1 MITTDNRPAQ
11 LSQLSDR
18 LADVSRLTTTEL
30 TDVLETILHLYSHAD
45 RILSELNDRAPD
57 SEIRICCEMFDHV
70 PMSVFSRVGQYL

>member
-18 LADVSRLTTTEL
+18 LTDLHQLTTTEL
-30 TDVLETILHLYSHAD
+30 TDVLETILHLYSHAN

-57 SEIRICCEMFDHV
+57 SEIRICCDSFNDV
-70 PMSVFSRVGQYL
+70 PMSVFARLGQYL

>member
-1 MITTDNRPAQ
+1 MITTDNRPTQ
-11 LSQLSDR
+11 LDQLSDR
-18 LADVSRLTTTEL
+18 LTDLHRLSTTEL